1 MKGASQSPLLQVS
14 PLTGKTETT
23 FASPHLLHCSPDP
36 WYVQIPKRLL
46 ALLPLFA
53 MIFSTISQIFS
64 IAKNIAA
71 KTSIE
76 DYYDKDVLVTSNGF
90 TAAYSCDYG
99 NADAVVVYCPF
110 DTMGAFEAILGVW
123 VGYFFLF
130 VCVRLWATASFA
142 TNDLRFVLAGDWFN
156 SHRINTLL
164 VSLGYALTTVSVV
177 ISFYYMSPQT
187 DWNPNI
193 DTPNLL
199 SLIVFFGINVVSLS
213 RFRRQFVTQRLSPV
227 TELVEV
233 FPSYLPM
240 RGERTALDFLRPTED
255 VLEPYGVAY
264 IKYLKRND
272 PCPLLQLIYH
282 DEVVFQED
290 ASAEV
295 AASKDEQLAKLL
307 EALNRLYGIAQ
318 H

>member
-1 MKGASQSPLLQVS
+1 MIGTSQSPLLQVS
-14 PLTGKTETT
+14 PLTGQAEKT
-23 FASPHLLHCSPDP
+23 FHSPHLLHCSPDP
-36 WYVQIPKRLL
+36 WYIQIPKRLL

-76 DYYDKDVLVTSNGF
+76 NYYNKDVLVTSNGF

-110 DTMGAFEAILGVW
+110 DTMGAFEAILAVW

-130 VCVRLWATASFA
+130 VCARLWATAGFA

-156 SHRINTLL
+156 SHKTNTLL
-164 VSLGYALTTVSVV
+164 VVAGYVLTTISVI

-213 RFRRQFVTQRLSPV
+213 RFRRQFVTQRLPPV
-227 TELVEV
+227 ATFVEV

-240 RGERTALDFLRPTED
+240 RGEKTVLDFLRPTED
-255 VLEPYGVAY
+255 IMEPYGVAY

-272 PCPLLQLIYH
+272 SCPLLQLVYR
-282 DEVVFQED
+282 DEIVFQED
-290 ASAEV
+290 SSAEV
-295 AASKDEQLAKLL
+295 AASKGEQLSKLL
-307 EALNRLYGIAQ
+307 DALNKLYGITQ
-318 H
+318 Y

>member
-1 MKGASQSPLLQVS
+1 MNGTAQLPLLQVS
-14 PLTGKTETT
+14 PLAGQAEKP
-23 FASPHLLHCSPDP
+23 FDSPHLLHCAPDP
-36 WYVQIPKRLL
+36 WYLQIPKRLL

-53 MIFSTISQIFS
+53 MVFSTISQVYS

-99 NADAVVVYCPF
+99 SADAVVVYCPF
-110 DTMGAFEAILGVW
+110 ETMGAFEAIFGVW
-123 VGYFFLF
+123 VGYFALF

-156 SHRINTLL
+156 NHRVNTLL
-164 VSLGYALTTVSVV
+164 VAVGYVLTTVSVV
-177 ISFYYMSPQT
+177 MSLYYMSPQT

-213 RFRRQFVTQRLSPV
+213 RFRRQFVTQRLPPAAV
-227 TELVEV
+227 FAEV

-240 RGERTALDFLRPTED
+240 RGEQTVLDFLRPTED

-264 IKYLKRND
+264 IKFLKRHD
-272 PCPLLQLIYH
+272 RCPLLQLIYR
-282 DEVVFQED
+282 DEVVFQEH
-290 ASAEV
+290 ASAE
-295 AASKDEQLAKLL
+295 ATASKDEQLSKLL
-307 EALNRLYGIAQ
+307 EALDRLYGITQ
-318 H
+318 Q